1 MKQKNKKKTK
11 KTIEQELKRDK
22 LILKITS
29 IIIVILLIL
38 LLASRNYR
46 EFDTV
51 MVSKNNNKIF
61 SMSDLVIDGVKYG
74 TSEKEVKKK
83 FGTPVKEDKTTKD
96 KYSYKILEYKDL
108 KLTLKENYSEY
119 MLTGVEVT
127 NNKYTVSRNI
137 KVNDKII
144 KTIKKFKVEN
154 KKGTYLYGNYS
165 VDALNEEEIKDTI
178 YLGIRN
184 DKEVVY
190 INRDALV
197 GDTVS
202 NISRLN
208 ISYKY
213 GKITKISWSY
223 DFE

>member
-1 MKQKNKKKTK
+1 MKKNEKKTK

-83 FGTPVKEDKTTKD
+83 FGTPVKEDKITKD
-96 KYSYKILEYKDL
+96 KYSYKILEYKGL

>member
-1 MKQKNKKKTK
+1 MKKNEKKTK

-96 KYSYKILEYKDL
+96 KYSYKILEYKGL
-108 KLTLKENYSEY
+108 KLTLKENYSDY
-119 MLTGVEVT
+119 MLTKVEVT

-144 KTIKKFKVEN
+144 KTIRKFKVEN

>member
-1 MKQKNKKKTK
+1 MKKNEKKTK

-83 FGTPVKEDKTTKD
+83 FGTPVKEDKITKD
-96 KYSYKILEYKDL
+96 KYSYKILEYKGL
-108 KLTLKENYSEY
+108 KLTLKENYSDY
-119 MLTGVEVT
+119 MLTKVEVT
-127 NNKYTVSRNI
+127 NNKYKVSRNI

-184 DKEVVY
+184 DKEVAY

>member
-1 MKQKNKKKTK
+1 MKKNEKKTK

-96 KYSYKILEYKDL
+96 KYSYKILEYKGL

-144 KTIKKFKVEN
+144 KTIKKFNVEN

>member
-1 MKQKNKKKTK
+1 MKKNEKKTK

-38 LLASRNYR
+38 LFASRNYR

-83 FGTPVKEDKTTKD
+83 FGTPVKEDKITKD
-96 KYSYKILEYKDL
+96 KYSYKILEYKGL
-108 KLTLKENYSEY
+108 KLTLKENYSDY
-119 MLTGVEVT
+119 MLTKVEVT
-127 NNKYTVSRNI
+127 NNKYKVSRNI

>member
-1 MKQKNKKKTK
+1 MKKNEKKTK

-83 FGTPVKEDKTTKD
+83 FGTPVKEDKITKD
-96 KYSYKILEYKDL
+96 KYSYKILEYKGL
-108 KLTLKENYSEY
+108 KLTLKENYSDY
-119 MLTGVEVT
+119 MLTKVEVT
-127 NNKYTVSRNI
+127 NNKYKVSRNI

>member
-1 MKQKNKKKTK
+1 MKKNEKKTK

-38 LLASRNYR
+38 LFASRNYR

-83 FGTPVKEDKTTKD
+83 FGTPVKEDKITKD
-96 KYSYKILEYKDL
+96 KYSYKILEYKGL
-108 KLTLKENYSEY
+108 KLTLKENYSDY
-119 MLTGVEVT
+119 MLTKVEVT

>member
-1 MKQKNKKKTK
+1 MKKNEKKTK

-83 FGTPVKEDKTTKD
+83 FGTPVKEDKITKD
-96 KYSYKILEYKDL
+96 KYSYKTLEYKGL
-108 KLTLKENYSEY
+108 KLTLKENYSDY
-119 MLTGVEVT
+119 MLTKVEVT
-127 NNKYTVSRNI
+127 NNKYKVSRNI

>member
-1 MKQKNKKKTK
+1 MKKNEKKTK

-96 KYSYKILEYKDL
+96 KYSYKILEYKGL

-197 GDTVS
+197 GDTIS

>member
-1 MKQKNKKKTK
+1 MKKNEKKTK

-83 FGTPVKEDKTTKD
+83 FGTPVKEDKITKD
-96 KYSYKILEYKDL
+96 KYSYKILEYEGL
-108 KLTLKENYSEY
+108 KLTLKENYSDY
-119 MLTGVEVT
+119 MLTKVEVT
-127 NNKYTVSRNI
+127 NNKYKVSRNI

>member
-1 MKQKNKKKTK
+1 MKKNEKKTK

-38 LLASRNYR
+38 LFASRNYR

-83 FGTPVKEDKTTKD
+83 FGTPVKEDKITKD
-96 KYSYKILEYKDL
+96 KYSYKILEYKGL
-108 KLTLKENYSEY
+108 KLTLKENYSDY
-119 MLTGVEVT
+119 MLTKVEVT
-127 NNKYTVSRNI
+127 NNKYKVSRNI

-208 ISYKY
+208 ISYRY

>member
-1 MKQKNKKKTK
+1 MKKNEKKTK

-83 FGTPVKEDKTTKD
+83 FGTPVKEDKITKD
-96 KYSYKILEYKDL
+96 KYSYKILEYKGL
-108 KLTLKENYSEY
+108 KLTLKENYTDY
-119 MLTGVEVT
+119 MLTKVEVT
-127 NNKYTVSRNI
+127 NNKYKVSRNI

>member
-1 MKQKNKKKTK
+1 MKKNEKKTK

-74 TSEKEVKKK
+74 TSENEVKKK
-83 FGTPVKEDKTTKD
+83 FGTPVKEDKITKD
-96 KYSYKILEYKDL
+96 KYSYKILEYKGL
-108 KLTLKENYSEY
+108 KLTLKENYSDY
-119 MLTGVEVT
+119 MLTKVEVT
-127 NNKYTVSRNI
+127 NNKYKVSRNI

>member
-1 MKQKNKKKTK
+1 MEKNEKKTK

-83 FGTPVKEDKTTKD
+83 FGTPVKEDKITKD
-96 KYSYKILEYKDL
+96 KYSYKILEYKGL
-108 KLTLKENYSEY
+108 KLTLKENYSDY
-119 MLTGVEVT
+119 MLTKVEVT
-127 NNKYTVSRNI
+127 NNKYKVSRNI

>member
-1 MKQKNKKKTK
+1 
-11 KTIEQELKRDK
+11 
-22 LILKITS
+22 
-29 IIIVILLIL
+29 
-38 LLASRNYR
+38 
-46 EFDTV
+46 
-51 MVSKNNNKIF
+51 
-61 SMSDLVIDGVKYG
+61 
-74 TSEKEVKKK
+74 
-83 FGTPVKEDKTTKD
+83 
-96 KYSYKILEYKDL
+96 
-108 KLTLKENYSEY
+108 
-119 MLTGVEVT
+119 MLTKVEVT
-127 NNKYTVSRNI
+127 NNKYKVSRNI

-184 DKEVVY
+184 DKEVAY

>member
-1 MKQKNKKKTK
+1 MKKNEKKTK

-83 FGTPVKEDKTTKD
+83 FGTPVKEDKITKD
-96 KYSYKILEYKDL
+96 KYSYKILEYKGL
-108 KLTLKENYSEY
+108 KLTLKENYSDY
-119 MLTGVEVT
+119 MLTKVEVT
-127 NNKYTVSRNI
+127 NNKYKVSRNI

-197 GDTVS
+197 DDTVS

>member
-1 MKQKNKKKTK
+1 MKKNEKKTK

-96 KYSYKILEYKDL
+96 KYSYKILEYKGL

-127 NNKYTVSRNI
+127 NNKYTVSRNV

>member
-1 MKQKNKKKTK
+1 MKKNEKKTK

-96 KYSYKILEYKDL
+96 KYSYKILEYKGL

-165 VDALNEEEIKDTI
+165 VDALNEEEIKDII

>member
-1 MKQKNKKKTK
+1 MKKNEKKTK

-83 FGTPVKEDKTTKD
+83 FGTPVKEDKITKD
-96 KYSYKILEYKDL
+96 KYSYKILEYKGL
-108 KLTLKENYSEY
+108 KLTLKENYSDY
-119 MLTGVEVT
+119 MLTKVEVT
-127 NNKYTVSRNI
+127 NNKYKVSRNI

-208 ISYKY
+208 ISYRY

>member
-1 MKQKNKKKTK
+1 MKKNEKKTK

-51 MVSKNNNKIF
+51 VVSKNNNKIF

-96 KYSYKILEYKDL
+96 KYSYKILEYKGL
-108 KLTLKENYSEY
+108 KLTLKENYSDY
-119 MLTGVEVT
+119 MLTKVEVT
-127 NNKYTVSRNI
+127 NNKYKVSRNI

>member
-1 MKQKNKKKTK
+1 MFN
-11 KTIEQELKRDK
+11 
-22 LILKITS
+22 S
-29 IIIVILLIL
+29 LLIL
-38 LLASRNYR
+38 ELSFNLKKLLRSSLQRCNIWIPLP
-46 EFDTV
+46 
-51 MVSKNNNKIF
+51 S
-61 SMSDLVIDGVKYG
+61 
-74 TSEKEVKKK
+74 
-83 FGTPVKEDKTTKD
+83 
-96 KYSYKILEYKDL
+96 
-108 KLTLKENYSEY
+108 
-119 MLTGVEVT
+119 
-127 NNKYTVSRNI
+127 NNKYKVSRNI

>member
-1 MKQKNKKKTK
+1 MKKNEKKTK

-51 MVSKNNNKIF
+51 MISKNNNKIF

-83 FGTPVKEDKTTKD
+83 FGTSVKEDKITKD
-96 KYSYKILEYKDL
+96 KYSYKILEYKGL
-108 KLTLKENYSEY
+108 KLTLKENYSDY
-119 MLTGVEVT
+119 MLTKVEVT
-127 NNKYTVSRNI
+127 NNKYKVSRNI

>member
-1 MKQKNKKKTK
+1 MKKNEKKTK

-96 KYSYKILEYKDL
+96 KYSYKILEYKGL

-119 MLTGVEVT
+119 MLTKVEVT

>member
-1 MKQKNKKKTK
+1 MKKNEKKTK

-83 FGTPVKEDKTTKD
+83 FGTPVKEDKITKD
-96 KYSYKILEYKDL
+96 KYSYKILEYKGL
-108 KLTLKENYSEY
+108 KLTLKENYSDY
-119 MLTGVEVT
+119 MLTKVEVT
-127 NNKYTVSRNI
+127 NNKYKVSRNI

-184 DKEVVY
+184 DKDVVY

>member
-1 MKQKNKKKTK
+1 MKKNEKKTK

-96 KYSYKILEYKDL
+96 KYSYKILEYKGL

-127 NNKYTVSRNI
+127 NNKYKVSRNI

-208 ISYKY
+208 ISYRY

>member
-1 MKQKNKKKTK
+1 MKKNEKKTK

-96 KYSYKILEYKDL
+96 KYSYKILEYKGL

-119 MLTGVEVT
+119 MLTKVEVT

-144 KTIKKFKVEN
+144 KTIRKFKVEN

>member
-1 MKQKNKKKTK
+1 MKKNEKKTK

-74 TSEKEVKKK
+74 T
-83 FGTPVKEDKTTKD
+83 TVKEDKITKD
-96 KYSYKILEYKDL
+96 KYSYKILEYKGL
-108 KLTLKENYSEY
+108 KLTLKENYSDY
-119 MLTGVEVT
+119 MLTKVEVT
-127 NNKYTVSRNI
+127 NNKYKVSRNI

>member
-1 MKQKNKKKTK
+1 MKKNEKKTK

-83 FGTPVKEDKTTKD
+83 FGTPVKEDKITKD
-96 KYSYKILEYKDL
+96 KYSYKILEYKGL
-108 KLTLKENYSEY
+108 KLTLKENYSDY
-119 MLTGVEVT
+119 MLTKVEVT
-127 NNKYTVSRNI
+127 NNKYKVSRNI

-165 VDALNEEEIKDTI
+165 VDALNEEEIKDII

>member
-1 MKQKNKKKTK
+1 MKKNEKKTK

-83 FGTPVKEDKTTKD
+83 FGTPVKEDKITKD
-96 KYSYKILEYKDL
+96 KYSYKILEYKGL
-108 KLTLKENYSEY
+108 KLTLKENYSDY
-119 MLTGVEVT
+119 MLTKVEVT
-127 NNKYTVSRNI
+127 NNKYKVSRNI

-190 INRDALV
+190 VNRDALV

>member
-1 MKQKNKKKTK
+1 MKKNEKKTK

-83 FGTPVKEDKTTKD
+83 FGTPVKEDKITKD
-96 KYSYKILEYKDL
+96 KYSYKISNYIYGIFYK
-108 KLTLKENYSEY
+108 
-119 MLTGVEVT
+119 GG
-127 NNKYTVSRNI
+127 NKI
-137 KVNDKII
+137 
-144 KTIKKFKVEN
+144 
-154 KKGTYLYGNYS
+154 
-165 VDALNEEEIKDTI
+165 
-178 YLGIRN
+178 
-184 DKEVVY
+184 
-190 INRDALV
+190 
-197 GDTVS
+197 
-202 NISRLN
+202 
-208 ISYKY
+208 
-213 GKITKISWSY
+213 GK
-223 DFE
+223 

>member
-1 MKQKNKKKTK
+1 MKKNEKKTK

-83 FGTPVKEDKTTKD
+83 FGTPVKEDKITKD
-96 KYSYKILEYKDL
+96 KYSYKILEYKGL
-108 KLTLKENYSEY
+108 KLTLKENYSDY
-119 MLTGVEVT
+119 MLTKVEVT
-127 NNKYTVSRNI
+127 NNKYKVSRNI

-165 VDALNEEEIKDTI
+165 VDALNEEEIKYTI

-197 GDTVS
+197 DDTVS

>member
-1 MKQKNKKKTK
+1 MKKNEKKTK

-96 KYSYKILEYKDL
+96 KYSYKILEYKGL
-108 KLTLKENYSEY
+108 KLTLKENYSDY
-119 MLTGVEVT
+119 MLTKVEVT

-197 GDTVS
+197 GDTIS

>member
-1 MKQKNKKKTK
+1 MKKNEKKTK

-83 FGTPVKEDKTTKD
+83 FGTPVKEDKITKD
-96 KYSYKILEYKDL
+96 KYSYKILEYKGL

-119 MLTGVEVT
+119 MLTKVEVT

>member
-1 MKQKNKKKTK
+1 MKKNEKKTK

-83 FGTPVKEDKTTKD
+83 FGTPVKEDKITKD
-96 KYSYKILEYKDL
+96 KYSYKILEYKGL
-108 KLTLKENYSEY
+108 KLTLKENYSDY
-119 MLTGVEVT
+119 MLTKVEVT
-127 NNKYTVSRNI
+127 NNKYKVSRNI

-197 GDTVS
+197 DNTVS

>member
-1 MKQKNKKKTK
+1 MKKNEKKTK

-46 EFDTV
+46 EFDAV

-83 FGTPVKEDKTTKD
+83 FGTPVKEDKITKD
-96 KYSYKILEYKDL
+96 KYSYKILEYKGL
-108 KLTLKENYSEY
+108 KLTLKENYSDY
-119 MLTGVEVT
+119 MLTKVEVT
-127 NNKYTVSRNI
+127 NNKYKVSRNI

>member
-1 MKQKNKKKTK
+1 MKKNEKKTK

-83 FGTPVKEDKTTKD
+83 FGTPVKEDKITKD
-96 KYSYKILEYKDL
+96 KYSYKILEYKGL
-108 KLTLKENYSEY
+108 KLTLKENYSDY
-119 MLTGVEVT
+119 MLTKVEVT
-127 NNKYTVSRNI
+127 NNKYKVSRNI

-197 GDTVS
+197 GDTIS

>member
-1 MKQKNKKKTK
+1 MKKNEKKTK

-83 FGTPVKEDKTTKD
+83 FGTPIKEDKITKD
-96 KYSYKILEYKDL
+96 KYSYKILEYKGL
-108 KLTLKENYSEY
+108 KLTLKENYSDY
-119 MLTGVEVT
+119 MLTKVEVT
-127 NNKYTVSRNI
+127 NNKYKVSRNI